1 MDFNC
6 YVREERGWHR
16 VKELQTLA
24 DAILREALWIQIQAV
39 LLTHGSLTGKGS
51 LLLVSGFLQH
61 AVREDFVS
69 VSLVL

>member
-6 YVREERGWHR
+6 YVREERGWHC

-24 DAILREALWIQIQAV
+24 DAILREVLWIQIQAV